1 MEGDGEPGY
10 QPIVQTFISIH
21 ALRVEGD
28 PVTVNQRHG
37 IIISIHALRVEGD
50 ANYYE
55 YSPEELISI
64 HALRVEGDI
73 GAIIMD
79 MPALQFLS
87 TPSGWRATSDT
98 QNKRRHAKF
107 LSTPSGWRATC
118 GGDHAEMEG
127 IIFLSTPSGWRATS
141 CSALICAATIGISIH
156 ALRVEGDYWSGNPS
170 PSVSDFYPRPPGGGR
185 QECI

>member
-10 QPIVQTFISIH
+10 QPIVQTFISIHALRVEGDGRCLPLLQRLQISIH

-87 TPSGWRATSDT
+87 TPSGWRAT
-98 QNKRRHAKF
+98 
-107 LSTPSGWRATC
+107 
-118 GGDHAEMEG
+118 
-127 IIFLSTPSGWRATS
+127 
-141 CSALICAATIGISIH
+141 
-156 ALRVEGDYWSGNPS
+156 
-170 PSVSDFYPRPPGGGR
+170 
-185 QECI
+185 